1 MAKER
6 HHLDSDRL
14 GLLIALGPMSRQ
26 RPLEMLDPPVAGG
39 SEMLRFTL
47 CPQSYFDDGETGGM
61 KGIRLLAAGPP
72 DPPIPERGATAPW
85 PQKPLAQDTAPSHLR
100 GFRNPFPLLSNP
112 TAHQNETVAAQE
124 KPAVWL

>member
-14 GLLIALGPMSRQ
+14 GLLIALGPVSGQ
-26 RPLEMLDPPVAGG
+26 RPLEMLEPLVAGG

-47 CPQSYFDDGETGGM
+47 CPQSYFDDGETGRM

-72 DPPIPERGATAPW
+72 DPPNPERGATAHGHRSR
-85 PQKPLAQDTAPSHLR
+85 LLR
-100 GFRNPFPLLSNP
+100 TLLPVTSGGLGICFHSSQP
-112 TAHQNETVAAQE
+112 RQPIRATQ
-124 KPAVWL
+124 